1 MSLVPSLVPMRKLAS
16 LEAWRVARQ
25 VARGTYQLTL
35 KEPLRRHFALA
46 DQLRR
51 AALSIPA
58 NVAEGYALGTRSQ
71 LVRCLRIALGS
82 STELACH
89 VEMVHDLQLAPDAVA
104 DLRAQCDRLIGL
116 LIGLLKRLGAKV
128 PS

>member
-1 MSLVPSLVPMRKLAS
+1 MRKLAS
-16 LEAWRVARQ
+16 LEAWRVARK
-25 VARGTYQLTL
+25 VSRDTYRITL
-35 KEPLRRHFALA
+35 EEPLRRHFALV

-82 STELACH
+82 ATELACH
-89 VEMVHDLQLAPDAVA
+89 LEMAQELKLIPDAASGLLA
-104 DLRAQCDRLIGL
+104 DCDRLIGL
-116 LIGLLKRLGAKV
+116 LIGLLKRLGARV